1 MSDRRPKD
9 ERRPQDWFS
18 LPRGP
23 KDLLRSAKRQYDW
36 TSLPRRPQDLIRN
49 AERPFDWFSLA
60 SQPQDPVEEGGE
72 TLSGADLGAWR
83 ARFRPFLDY
92 IQTREVVLVLSGG
105 GMLLPCHVSV
115 IHVLELLGVDI
126 SKVYGTS
133 AGAIIGG
140 LHAAGLTTTQ
150 LQELMLDIETPD
162 DLFGVAARYPEL
174 RFVTNE
180 LRRTLLGVSPEES
193 GVYDL
198 GQVERFVS
206 QALIKYTGRVPRLS
220 ELAVDF
226 SSIALDM
233 GTGGDSDE
241 CIEKAVLSKRTAP
254 DQRLSDAISASMA
267 IPGIFPPKLI
277 GGRYYVDGAVVEQL
291 PIMTALEEWQA
302 NRRRFRTRPLVIIA
316 VDLGVAGNA
325 PSRDK
330 LRNPVDL
337 VIHTYEIQGR
347 IITQH
352 SLIRAHRP
360 RRGTSVVLIRP
371 ATLEIDLREI
381 EKIPRALCSAY
392 EETVRQL
399 SGSDFLD
406 TTLTELRSARQELGI
421 KRG

>member
-1 MSDRRPKD
+1 MSKPSSKDPKRPSDR
-9 ERRPQDWFS
+9 FS

-49 AERPFDWFSLA
+49 AERPYDWFSLA
-60 SQPQDPVEEGGE
+60 EQPQDPVEQDGTTLEGV
-72 TLSGADLGAWR
+72 DLDAWR
-83 ARFRPFLDY
+83 ARFRPFLDF
-92 IQTREVVLVLSGG
+92 IQNREVVLVLSGG

-115 IHVLELLGVDI
+115 LHVLELLNVPV
-126 SKVYGTS
+126 SKIYGTS
-133 AGAIIGG
+133 AGAVIGG
-140 LHAAGLTTTQ
+140 LYSAGITTTE
-150 LQELMLDIETPD
+150 LQQIMLDIETPD

-198 GQVERFVS
+198 AQVERFVTR
-206 QALIKYTGRVPRLS
+206 ALIKYTGRVPRLS
-220 ELAVDF
+220 ELGADF
-226 SSIALDM
+226 SSITLDM

-241 CIEKAVLSKRTAP
+241 CIGKAVLSRRTAP
-254 DQRLSDAISASMA
+254 DHRLSDAISASMA
-267 IPGIFPPKLI
+267 IPGVFPPKLI

-302 NRRRFRTRPLVIIA
+302 SRRRFRTRPLVIIA

-371 ATLEIDLREI
+371 ATLRIDLREI

-399 SGSDFLD
+399 SGSGFLD
-406 TTLTELRSARQELGI
+406 TTLSEVRSARQELGI
-421 KRG
+421 SRG